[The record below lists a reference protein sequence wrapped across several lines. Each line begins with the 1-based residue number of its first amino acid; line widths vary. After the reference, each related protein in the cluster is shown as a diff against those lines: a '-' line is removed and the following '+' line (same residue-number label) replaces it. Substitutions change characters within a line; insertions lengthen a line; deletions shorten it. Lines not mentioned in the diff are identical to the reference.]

1 MSDLRYILDLFN
13 VCTVAPSAKDDTH
26 SSSRVDVVGSHQ
38 GTGGVIDESGDLDRN
53 VLQEEQ
59 YISLWKTWSSILTFG
74 RANLHSLPMTS

>member
-53 VLQEEQ
+53 VL
-59 YISLWKTWSSILTFG
+59 
-74 RANLHSLPMTS
+74 